1 MGSPLEKLSPT
12 KRSTELEYAIREIAV
27 LASKIA
33 KSGQKIIHLNIGDP
47 VKFDF
52 KTPNHIKEALI
63 DAVKDNYNMYSASE
77 GQHDLRSAISYKL
90 STQHVNIPEDEIII
104 TSGISEAIQM
114 LLGVL
119 VDEGDEILLPS
130 PTYPSYRSYIKFY
143 GGIPVTYET
152 LEEENWNPSFDD
164 IKKKISRKTKA
175 ILLVN
180 PNNPTGAVWSEKII
194 KEIIQIAAENN
205 IPLISDEVYDEIIF
219 SGTHIPTAKVANE
232 VPVIGFNGFSKVH
245 LMTGWRLGYM
255 YFHNPNG
262 VLDVIKE
269 SVLKTARI
277 RLCANTPVQKAGVA
291 ALKGPKNHIT
301 DLINKLRIRRDICVK
316 RLLENEIIST
326 NIPEGA
332 FYLFPKI
339 DLSNTKWKTDK
350 EFVEDLLKE
359 TGVCLVPGSGFGK
372 AQHFRL
378 VFLPTPAVLEEA
390 LDKINNFLRKSLR
403 RGS

>member
-1 MGSPLEKLSPT
+1 
-12 KRSTELEYAIREIAV
+12 
-27 LASKIA
+27 
-33 KSGQKIIHLNIGDP
+33 
-47 VKFDF
+47 
-52 KTPNHIKEALI
+52 
-63 DAVKDNYNMYSASE
+63 
-77 GQHDLRSAISYKL
+77 
-90 STQHVNIPEDEIII
+90 
-104 TSGISEAIQM
+104 
-114 LLGVL
+114 
-119 VDEGDEILLPS
+119 
-130 PTYPSYRSYIKFY
+130 
-143 GGIPVTYET
+143 
-152 LEEENWNPSFDD
+152 
-164 IKKKISRKTKA
+164 
-175 ILLVN
+175 
-180 PNNPTGAVWSEKII
+180 
-194 KEIIQIAAENN
+194 
-205 IPLISDEVYDEIIF
+205 
-219 SGTHIPTAKVANE
+219 
-232 VPVIGFNGFSKVH
+232 
-245 LMTGWRLGYM
+245 M

-277 RLCANTPVQKAGVA
+277 RLCANTPDQKAGVA